1 MARMHANVVAEP
13 VVVAHGSG
21 KSPDMARAS
30 PMPERSASR
39 LSTRETRRAG
49 GTGASSWRTMWPAST
64 S

>member
-1 MARMHANVVAEP
+1 MARMRAHMVAEH

-21 KSPDMARAS
+21 RSLDMARAS

-39 LSTRETRRAG
+39 PSTRETRRAG
-49 GTGASSWRTMWPAST
+49 ETGASSWRVMWPAST